1 MHTSCDV
8 TIQMNWENINDKVFK
23 MHANRDLQYNSET
36 NIVETFLEIDE
47 YNYRN
52 GMIVLI
58 KL

>member
-8 TIQMNWENINDKVFK
+8 TIQMNWENINDKVIK

-47 YNYRN
+47 YNYR
-52 GMIVLI
+52 LF
-58 KL
+58 LC